1 MPQNALSNRAC
12 CFRVTK
18 LLSLAILGYNRTQ
31 ELSTWVVHMAWLDK
45 AASLANGLINLVFP
59 PRCVACGAW
68 GNWFCAACRA
78 AVHPLPDPCCSHCG
92 RPLRRV
98 GFCKR
103 CQELDSHL
111 EAIRSTS
118 AHRQP
123 LSRAIH
129 AFKYSGL
136 SMLAEPLADMLLATW
151 RVAPVAC
158 ELIVPVPLHP
168 ARIRERGYNQ
178 SALLA
183 RVLGR
188 CLGIPTAEDVV
199 RRVRDTKPQVGLS
212 RPERLQNM
220 AGAFALQ
227 LSLTGSPHILLV
239 DDVCTTGAT
248 LEACAEVLL
257 QAGAG
262 SVRALT
268 LARAIGRYGAITHS
282 RGEPQ

>member
-1 MPQNALSNRAC
+1 M
-12 CFRVTK
+12 
-18 LLSLAILGYNRTQ
+18 
-31 ELSTWVVHMAWLDK
+31 VHLTWLDK
-45 AASLANGLINLVFP
+45 AVSLANGLLNLVFP

-68 GNWFCAACRA
+68 GDWFCAACRA
-78 AVHPLPDPCCSHCG
+78 AVQPLPDPCCSHCG

-98 GFCKR
+98 GCCKR
-103 CQELDSHL
+103 CQESGSHL

-123 LSRAIH
+123 LSVAIH
-129 AFKYSGL
+129 AFKYNGL
-136 SMLAEPLADMLLATW
+136 SVLAEPLADMLWTTW
-151 RVAPVAC
+151 RVAPAAC
-158 ELIVPVPLHP
+158 EIIVPVPLHP
-168 ARIRERGYNQ
+168 ARVRERGYNQ

-183 RVLGR
+183 RALGR
-188 CLGIPTAEDVV
+188 RLGIPTAADVIH
-199 RRVRDTKPQVGLS
+199 RVRDTKPQVGLS

-220 AGAFALQ
+220 AWAFASQ
-227 LSLTGSPHILLV
+227 RCLTGSPHILLV

-262 SVRALT
+262 SIRALT
-268 LARAIGRYGAITHS
+268 LARAIGRYGTIIHS